1 MQCITTIDQN
11 DLVESRTVDIIIII
25 KGNIQ
30 GIRKRLNLFEFF
42 SVILPCKHAA
52 ISKLGRLVVASSKS
66 NSIASVVVDKTKI

>member
-11 DLVESRTVDIIIII
+11 DIVESRTVGIIIII
-25 KGNIQ
+25 KGNVQ
-30 GIRKRLNLFEFF
+30 GIRKRLNLF
-42 SVILPCKHAA
+42 A